1 MTNTSS
7 YTPPVSHS
15 SHRPIIALLTDFGLK
30 DSFVGVLKGVM
41 LGIAPDAQLID
52 ITHAIAPQNVAS
64 GAWTLAIA
72 YRYFPSG
79 TVFACVVDPGVG
91 STRYAIALHAGDWYF
106 VGPDN
111 GLFSAIM
118 HEQPVHGVVELAN
131 PAYQLP
137 QVSTTFHGRDIFA
150 PASAHIAMGLAL
162 SELGP
167 HLDPAT
173 LQTLAGN
180 DATRSASTVQGRVAH
195 IDTYGN
201 IITNI
206 PSTLV
211 PDLFNSPYVKMT
223 FSMQQVSVTQRRH
236 FFSEQPAG
244 NEGADAP
251 FLYVASSGYVA
262 VAINGSNAAHTLGIE
277 SDAPITFVLSDH
289 TPE

>member
-7 YTPPVSHS
+7 HTSQRPQ
-15 SHRPIIALLTDFGLK
+15 RPIIALLTDFGLK

-41 LGIAPDAQLID
+41 LGIAPDAQLVD

-72 YRYFPSG
+72 YRYFPVG

-91 STRYAIALHAGDWYF
+91 STRHPIALHAGDCYF

-111 GLFSAIM
+111 GLFSAILR
-118 HEQPVHGVVELAN
+118 EQPVHGAVTLAN

-150 PASAHIAMGLAL
+150 PAAAHLAMGLSL

-167 HLDPAT
+167 HLDPAS
-173 LQTLAGN
+173 LQTLPGN
-180 DATRSASTVQGRVAH
+180 DATRNASTVHGRVAH

-211 PDLFNSPYVKMT
+211 PDLFSSPHATMT
-223 FSMQQVSVTQRRH
+223 FPEQQVSVRQRRH
-236 FFSEQPAG
+236 FFSEQPIG
-244 NEGADAP
+244 NEGANAP
-251 FLYVASSGYVA
+251 FFYVASSGYVA
-262 VAINGSNAAHTLGIE
+262 VAINGGNAAHTLGI
-277 SDAPITFVLSDH
+277 AYNTPITFVLSEH
-289 TPE
+289 ASE

>member
-1 MTNTSS
+1 MNSS
-7 YTPPVSHS
+7 SHS
-15 SHRPIIALLTDFGLK
+15 SHNSQRPVIALLTDFGLK

-52 ITHAIAPQNVAS
+52 ITHAIAPQHVAS
-64 GAWTLAIA
+64 GAWTLAIS

-79 TVFACVVDPGVG
+79 TVFACIVDPGVG
-91 STRYAIALHAGDWYF
+91 SSRRPIALHAGDWYF

-111 GLFSAIM
+111 GLFSTILR
-118 HEQPVHGVVELAN
+118 EQPVHEVVALAN

-150 PASAHIAMGLAL
+150 PAAAHLAMGLAL

-167 HLDPAT
+167 RLDPAT
-173 LQTLAGN
+173 LQTLPEN

-201 IITNI
+201 TITNI

-211 PDLFNSPYVKMT
+211 PDLFSSPNVEMT
-223 FSMQQVSVTQRRH
+223 FPVQQVSVTQRRH
-236 FFSEQPAG
+236 FFSEQPVG
-244 NEGADAP
+244 NEGAEGADAP

-262 VAINGSNAAHTLGIE
+262 VAINGGNAAHTLGIDD
-277 SDAPITFVLSDH
+277 DAPITFVLSGH
-289 TPE
+289 ASE